1 MVNWTAVVVGFLVE
15 VVVGTIGLA
24 VPVLGQLTAALL
36 GGVVAGYMVGG
47 SLGNGAWHG
56 LLAGAFGGLVIAL
69 VVGVLGSVALSV
81 GVGPPG
87 FLAGLGATALFVA
100 FWLLVSVPSAV
111 GGVVGAAVA

>member
-24 VPVLGQLTAALL
+24 VPVLGQLTAAIL
-36 GGVVAGYMVGG
+36 GGLVAGYMAGG

-56 LLAGAFGGLVIAL
+56 LLAGALGGLVVAL
-69 VVGVLGSVALSV
+69 IVGVFGTTLLGLGGGPGGVAL
-81 GVGPPG
+81 
-87 FLAGLGATALFVA
+87 GLGLTAFAVVVW
-100 FWLLVSVPSAV
+100 FLVSIPSAI